1 MPHFEEFYSKNKDKG
16 LRMFAI
22 EGDGLTR
29 AENIAFA
36 GEWKLSF
43 PIVTLA
49 DSQVSQWDCK
59 TMPNTFVIDA
69 AGKLIF
75 KASEGWDDIVTKEL
89 AKRPYPGIDK
99 DKVEK
104 ECEKAAQAYAKGEL
118 GKAEELANGVLAA
131 KPGEKAEADA
141 QLILDAIKKSADTM
155 RAAAD
160 AAKGEKRYDIVL
172 AMLDKL
178 AAAYKGTS
186 VGEETAEEARSL
198 RADKE
203 VKKELCAWQ
212 TLQKTLQG
220 NKACKTK
227 SEKTKNLRALQ
238 KSLEG
243 TAAAA
248 QAREIATAIEGSK
261 LYK

>member
-1 MPHFEEFYSKNKDKG
+1 MPHFEEFYAKNKDKG

-59 TMPNTFVIDA
+59 TMPNTFVVDA
-69 AGKLIF
+69 TGKLIF
-75 KASEGWDDIVTKEL
+75 KASEGWDDIVLKEL
-89 AKRPYPGIDK
+89 AKRPYPGINK

-104 ECEKAAQAYAKGEL
+104 ECEKAAQAYAKGEF
-118 GKAEELANGVLAA
+118 GKAEELANAVLTA

-141 QLILDAIKKSADTM
+141 QLILDAIKKSADAL

-160 AAKGEKRYDIVL
+160 NAKGEKRYDITL

-178 AAAYKGTS
+178 ALCYKGS
-186 VGEETAEEARSL
+186 PIGDEIAEEAKSL

-203 VKKELCAWQ
+203 IKKEVSAWQ
-212 TLQKTLQG
+212 TLQKTLAG

-227 SEKTKNLRALQ
+227 SDKARNLRALQ

-248 QAREIATAIEGSK
+248 QAREIATAIEGST